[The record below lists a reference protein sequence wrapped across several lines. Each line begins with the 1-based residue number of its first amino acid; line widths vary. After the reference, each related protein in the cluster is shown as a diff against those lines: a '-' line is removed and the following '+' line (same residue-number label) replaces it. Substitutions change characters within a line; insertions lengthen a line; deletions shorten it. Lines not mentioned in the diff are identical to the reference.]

1 MKCIRDFPGRTLA
14 SLLEFLR
21 TKAAGLGDA
30 GRRRSA
36 LLRRVP
42 NIPVLLEAAAR
53 IGYGAR
59 GFVYVSIGVLT
70 LLAALDIGGQAVGT
84 NGAVIWLAKQPFGR
98 IWLVLLGTG
107 LWAFVGWRA
116 LQAVFDA
123 DREGSEPRA
132 LLLRAGQ
139 AVSGLF
145 YGVLASGV
153 FELLDEV
160 GPRLAP
166 EDITENQRKAE
177 MLLALPFG
185 DALLIGVGLVVT
197 VVGVGNIVKGF
208 SADFG
213 ETLACSERLC
223 RRLSLIARAGYVAR
237 GVAYL
242 PLAVLVILAG
252 WHARSSEV
260 GSFGSS
266 LNALERQPGGSTL
279 LAATAVGLV
288 AFGVFAFVEA
298 RFRKIRAPKD
308 LKRRSWRS

>member
-1 MKCIRDFPGRTLA
+1 MLQTIRHR
-14 SLLEFLR
+14 
-21 TKAAGLGDA
+21 AARLGDL
-30 GRRRSA
+30 GRRRSS

-42 NIPVLLEAAAR
+42 PLPVLIEMAAR

-59 GFVYVSIGVLT
+59 GFVYASVGALT
-70 LLAALDIGGQAVGT
+70 LMAALDLGDRAVGT
-84 NGAVIWLAKQPFGR
+84 KGAAVWLAQQPFGR
-98 IWLVLLGTG
+98 LWLVLLGLG
-107 LWAFVGWRA
+107 LWAFVGWRI

-123 DREGSEPRA
+123 DREGSSARA

-145 YGVLASGV
+145 YGLLASGV

-160 GPRLAP
+160 GPSMAV
-166 EDITENQRKAE
+166 EDVAENQRKAE

-197 VVGVGNIVKGF
+197 AVGVGNIIKGF
-208 SADFG
+208 SSDFG

-223 RRLSLIARAGYVAR
+223 RRLSLIARTGYVAR
-237 GVAYL
+237 GLAYL

-252 WHARSSEV
+252 WHARSSDV

-266 LNALERQPGGSTL
+266 LDALERQPGGSWML
-279 LAATAVGLV
+279 GLTAVGLA
-288 AFGVFAFVEA
+288 AFGTFAFVEA
-298 RFRKIRAPKD
+298 RFRKIRAPRD
-308 LKRRSWRS
+308 LNPL